1 MERQE
6 KVGYHRADLVTPSRQ
21 LPPGPPCPGG
31 NVQFEQVSEGCEGC
45 GQYSKGVG
53 RGSRHGERGEMEVEE
68 VSAEEKE
75 VVVTSSGATIDIHY
89 LWQVGH
95 EEWKWRGRESE

>member
-1 MERQE
+1 M
-6 KVGYHRADLVTPSRQ
+6 
-21 LPPGPPCPGG
+21 
-31 NVQFEQVSEGCEGC
+31 QFEQVSEGCEGC

-75 VVVTSSGATIDIHY
+75 GRGDQQWGNDRYSLSLAGGARR
-89 LWQVGH
+89 VEVAG
-95 EEWKWRGRESE
+95 KGK